1 MTPAARGRAGSREP
15 IRGDVM
21 SIVLLLLL
29 AVAIVAVVVVMSR
42 SHAPQGVP
50 GHAAEASPV
59 RKFFQYLLLL
69 ALLVIAAIGLTG
81 LLGALF
87 DPARELSEDPSKLA
101 RDLTFTIIGLP
112 LFLGLGEW
120 TRRRLRKHEFERDA
134 WWIVY
139 LTVASTLTLIMIF
152 PALQEL
158 LMAAF
163 GVLDYHGIN
172 LATVLV
178 WGGAWAA
185 HWWFGR
191 RYATRTQ
198 LQPRVLIG
206 SLIGLVLTTVGL
218 IGVIGDSLK
227 WLLGL
232 QFDAPGFDP
241 TRGVLEF
248 TALLI
253 VGVAIWAGHSLAD
266 GVRGNR
272 GRLWL
277 AYVLLPGLGGG
288 LLTALVAASLFLH
301 RVLVW
306 FIGTPLTSDA
316 KQHFQQAPTM
326 FAAALVGLLVWWYHQ
341 RILAAR
347 SQERSEVR
355 RVLEYLLAGVGLLA
369 AGAGLTMVIVALFEL
384 MAGNVDRLIGT
395 GATNSVLSAFTLLLV
410 GLPVWWWYWRHIRRA
425 THADQAAE
433 LESPTRRVYLLV
445 LFGLGGIAAVGALLA
460 LVYAVFDDA
469 LAGGLT
475 AETLR
480 RLRYPAGIL
489 VTTAGIS
496 GYHWT
501 VFRADRQHRPHPVAA
516 PLTPT
521 RRLLLIGPDDPAL
534 VTELTARTGAKVDLL
549 PRQDA
554 EGLTWAVDEV
564 MDAVAATP
572 DTDLV
577 LLAEPDGLR
586 VIRIGA
592 SGPTVREVAQAVGSA
607 GPSGEQP
614 LRQS

>member
-1 MTPAARGRAGSREP
+1 
-15 IRGDVM
+15 M

-29 AVAIVAVVVVMSR
+29 AVAIVAVVVTVSR
-42 SHAPQGVP
+42 SHRPQDRLAGQ
-50 GHAAEASPV
+50 AQTASPV
-59 RKFFQYLLLL
+59 RQFFQYVLLL

-87 DPARELSEDPSKLA
+87 DPARELSDDPSKLA
-101 RDLTFTIIGLP
+101 RDLAFTVIGVP

-120 TRRRLRKHEFERDA
+120 TRRRLRNHEGERDA
-134 WWIVY
+134 WWIAYV
-139 LTVASTLTLIMIF
+139 TIASTLTLVMTF

-163 GVLDYHGIN
+163 GILDYHGIN

-218 IGVIGDSLK
+218 VGVIGESLK
-227 WLLGL
+227 LLLGL
-232 QFDAPGFDP
+232 HLDAPGFDP

-248 TALLI
+248 TALLV
-253 VGVAIWAGHSLAD
+253 VGLMIWIGHWLAEGLH
-266 GVRGNR
+266 GVR

-306 FIGTPLTSDA
+306 FIGTPLTSDGRE
-316 KQHFQQAPTM
+316 HFRQAPTF

-347 SQERSEVR
+347 PHERSEVR

-384 MAGNVDRLIGT
+384 LAGNIDRLIGT
-395 GATNSVLSAFTLLLV
+395 GATNSVLSAFTLLVV

-425 THADQAAE
+425 THADRTAE
-433 LESPTRRVYLLV
+433 LTSPTRRVYLLV

-469 LAGGLT
+469 LTLGLT
-475 AETLR
+475 AETFR

-501 VFRADRQHRPHPVAA
+501 VFRSDRQHRPHPVAA
-516 PLTPT
+516 PAVPT
-521 RRLLLIGPDDPAL
+521 RRLVLIGPENPTL
-534 VTELTARTGAKVDLL
+534 VTDLTEQAGARVDLL
-549 PRQDA
+549 PTEQAGAWVDA
-554 EGLTWAVDEV
+554 DVLSAAAAAP
-564 MDAVAATP
+564 DA
-572 DTDLV
+572 DLV
-577 LLAEPDGLR
+577 LIAEPEGLR

-592 SGPTVREVAQAVGSA
+592 QNTAQPQVQA
-607 GPSGEQP
+607 
-614 LRQS
+614 